1 MSQQHALAHSAQRAG
16 LKLVRPILLLGLSL
30 TVPAFYLVLTAAES
44 GLHDAG
50 RYLYSLASLI
60 LFFDLGWQMRHGR
73 RWFAAWRNLQRWRG
87 HWHEIAILGGVIMS
101 ALRTDQ
107 VWSYSE
113 WLFRLILCAFIFI
126 RLALLF
132 SCYIKP
138 NRLLPTFSFASLMVV
153 LAGGGF
159 YWLEPNVHSFADGIW
174 LAFTTISTVG
184 YGDMVPS
191 NHASRL
197 FAVFIVLLGYA
208 LFSVLTASIAA
219 LFIGEDEKRLQ
230 RELHADIRALR
241 LEVAALRADLQRE
254 RDVNE
259 IVP

>member
-1 MSQQHALAHSAQRAG
+1 MSQHHAAAKQEG
-16 LKLVRPILLLGLSL
+16 LKLARPILLLGLSV
-30 TVPAFYLVLTAAES
+30 TIPAFYLVLTAVES
-44 GLHDAG
+44 GLHNVG
-50 RYLYSLASLI
+50 RYLYILASLI
-60 LFFDLGWQMRHGR
+60 ILFDLGWQMGYAR
-73 RWFAAWRNLQRWRG
+73 RWFGAWRSLERWRA
-87 HWHEIAILGGVIMS
+87 HWIEIVILVGAIVS
-101 ALRTDQ
+101 ALRQDQ
-107 VWSYSE
+107 VWSHNE
-113 WLFRLILCAFIFI
+113 WLLRLVLCGIIFI

-138 NRLLPTFSFASLMVV
+138 HRMLPTFSFASLMVL

-159 YWLEPNVHSFADGIW
+159 YWLEPTVTSFADGIW
-174 LAFTTISTVG
+174 LAFTTLSTVG
-184 YGDMVPS
+184 YGDLVPS

-230 RELHADIRALR
+230 RELHADIRALH

-254 RDVNE
+254 REANQ
-259 IVP
+259 INP